1 MLPEATLRVARSFDQ
16 LDRLLSR
23 IESRELPKPDWIRL
37 ESRCRLAALKPAAR
51 RALLARLHPCVLRG
65 FRDVT
70 PAPGTKAK
78 RLELWQSIAR
88 SGFHDFSD
96 FGWMKNYDSPFVE
109 DYDYIEPFKQG
120 GLEALDPYKVYSAVL
135 GTVDFGVRDFVST
148 KLCREVRTIVEPMAG
163 TAEFSYFGHFW
174 YPDFRYMMID
184 LDRAAQKRVL
194 AQRWLPQTSKDYIVG
209 DVLSPA
215 VWERIKA
222 QSSGESLAYIGKQ
235 SHHYFGARQLHD
247 LMKLATDHVDYLM
260 LETLQICLVSDMGDT
275 EELGRPEQ
283 KDAGFGCALVGEEW
297 GQPNPLTHALSF
309 RLEARAGKARRTIFN
324 YHGWTSWA
332 HSTLVAFADLLGLH
346 SYYFHAAQ
354 EEFVPVSQWD
364 DGADCEENV
373 TFMLFSKRALAG
385 AKPAAR

>member
-1 MLPEATLRVARSFDQ
+1 MLPDATLRIARSPEQ

-23 IESRELPKPDWIRL
+23 IEAGELPKPDWIRL
-37 ESRCRLAALKPAAR
+37 EARCRLAAMKLPAR
-51 RALLARLHPCVLRG
+51 QKRLARLHACVLRG
-65 FRDVT
+65 FRDVC
-70 PAPGTKAK
+70 PAPRTKSQ
-78 RLELWQSIAR
+78 RLALWQSIAR
-88 SGFHDFSD
+88 AGFHDFSD

-109 DYDYIEPFKQG
+109 NYDYIEPFRKG

-148 KLCREVRTIVEPMAG
+148 KLCKNVATIVEPMAG
-163 TAEFSYFGHFW
+163 TAEFCYFGHFW

-184 LDRAAQKRVL
+184 LDRKAQKRVL
-194 AQRWLPQTSKDYIVG
+194 DQRWLPQTSKDYIVG
-209 DVLSPA
+209 DVLSAP

-222 QSSGESLAYIGKQ
+222 QSTGESLAYIGKQ
-235 SHHYFGARQLHD
+235 SHHYFGARQLYD

-283 KDAGFGCALVGEEW
+283 RDAGFTCALVGEEW
-297 GQPNPLTHALSF
+297 GEPNPLTHALSF
-309 RLEARAGKARRTIFN
+309 RLEARHGKARRTIFN

-354 EEFVPVSQWD
+354 EEFVPVAQWD

-373 TFMLFSKRALAG
+373 TFMLFSKRALV
-385 AKPAAR
+385 

>member
-1 MLPEATLRVARSFDQ
+1 MLPEATLRIARSIDQ
-16 LDRLLSR
+16 LDRLLTR
-23 IESRELPKPDWIRL
+23 IEAGEVAKPDWIRL
-37 ESRCRLAALKPAAR
+37 EARCRIAALAPAER
-51 RALLARLHPCVLRG
+51 RKLLARLHACVLRG
-65 FRDVT
+65 FRDVC
-70 PAPGTKAK
+70 PRPRTKDK
-78 RLELWQSIAR
+78 RLALWQSIAR
-88 SGFHDFSD
+88 AGFHDFSE

-109 DYDYIEPFKQG
+109 DYDYIEAFRKG

-135 GTVDFGVRDFVST
+135 GTVDFGVRDFIST
-148 KLCREVRTIVEPMAG
+148 KLCRNVKTIVEPMAG
-163 TAEFSYFGHFW
+163 TAEFCYFGHFW

-184 LDRAAQKRVL
+184 LDRDAQKRVL

-215 VWERIKA
+215 VWERVKA
-222 QSSGESLAYIGKQ
+222 QSTGESLVYIGKQ
-235 SHHYFGARQLHD
+235 SHHYFGAQQLYD

-260 LETLQICLVSDMGDT
+260 LETLQICLVSEMGDT

-283 KDAGFGCALVGEEW
+283 ADAGFTCALVGEP
-297 GQPNPLTHALSF
+297 GGDPNPLTHALSF
-309 RLEARAGKARRTIFN
+309 RLEARHGKRARTIFN

-354 EEFVPVSQWD
+354 EEFVPVAQWD

-373 TFMLFSKRALAG
+373 TFMLFSKHAL
-385 AKPAAR
+385 R

>member
-1 MLPEATLRVARSFDQ
+1 
-16 LDRLLSR
+16 
-23 IESRELPKPDWIRL
+23 
-37 ESRCRLAALKPAAR
+37 
-51 RALLARLHPCVLRG
+51 
-65 FRDVT
+65 
-70 PAPGTKAK
+70 
-78 RLELWQSIAR
+78 
-88 SGFHDFSD
+88 
-96 FGWMKNYDSPFVE
+96 
-109 DYDYIEPFKQG
+109 
-120 GLEALDPYKVYSAVL
+120 VL
-135 GTVDFGVRDFVST
+135 GTVDFGVRDFVTT
-148 KLCREVRTIVEPMAG
+148 KLCKDVRTIVEPMAG
-163 TAEFSYFGHFW
+163 TAEFCYFGHFW

-184 LDRAAQKRVL
+184 LDKDAQRRVL

-222 QSSGESLAYIGKQ
+222 QSTGESLAYIGKQ
-235 SHHYFGARQLHD
+235 SHHYFDARQLHD

-283 KDAGFGCALVGEEW
+283 SDAGFTCALVGEEW
-297 GQPNPLTHALSF
+297 GEPNPLTHALSF

-354 EEFVPVSQWD
+354 EEFVPVAQWD

-373 TFMLFSKRALAG
+373 TFMLFSKRKLA
-385 AKPAAR
+385 

>member
-1 MLPEATLRVARSFDQ
+1 MLPDATLRIARSIEQ
-16 LDRLLSR
+16 LDRLLAR
-23 IESRELPKPDWIRL
+23 VEAGELSKPDWIRL
-37 ESRCRLAALKPAAR
+37 EARCRIAALKPAER
-51 RALLARLHPCVLRG
+51 RKLLARLHACVLRG
-65 FRDVT
+65 FRDVC
-70 PAPGTKAK
+70 PQPRTKQA
-78 RLELWQSIAR
+78 RLALWQSIAR
-88 SGFHDFSD
+88 AGFHDFSE

-109 DYDYIEPFKQG
+109 DYDYIEPFKKG

-148 KLCREVRTIVEPMAG
+148 KLCRNVKTIVEPMAG
-163 TAEFSYFGHFW
+163 TAEFCYFGHFW

-184 LDRAAQKRVL
+184 LDRDAQKRVL

-215 VWERIKA
+215 VWERVKA
-222 QSSGESLAYIGKQ
+222 QSTGESLAYIGKQ
-235 SHHYFGARQLHD
+235 SHHYFGAKQLYD
-247 LMKLATDHVDYLM
+247 LMKLATDHVDHLM

-283 KDAGFGCALVGEEW
+283 VDAGFTCALVGEE
-297 GQPNPLTHALSF
+297 GGEPNPLTHALSF
-309 RLEARAGKARRTIFN
+309 RLEARHGKQARTIFN

-354 EEFVPVSQWD
+354 EEFVPVTQWD

-373 TFMLFSKRALAG
+373 TFMLFSKRGL
-385 AKPAAR
+385 